1 MRGLA
6 TCLDGGEGSSRSG
19 REGRVAALKKAASLA
34 PNAPRPLAELG
45 WAMLRNGG
53 DGSGARAT
61 RLLERAAELTA
72 TGEGSVPPDVEAK
85 LGVARWTEA
94 GDAGE
99 AALQSCARGRG
110 PNTAHASLLAAAAVR
125 GPFRS
130 LAFAYLARMYDVAD
144 DASRAEKCRAR
155 ALSLDPA
162 DPIAGPDECAARGD
176 DHAYVARTCRD
187 ALRAKPR
194 CLWAAVRL
202 APAAARLG
210 DHEAAVSA
218 LQTVLRSAPDSS
230 AAWEALGA
238 AYDALNRH
246 SAALKAYGRAIDIE
260 RERTTNSIDDPGGG
274 VFASVRSGRIMHQM
288 GAVRESIAAYEH
300 ALAVAPGH
308 TAALLGLAEAE
319 LGRARLAAGRGA
331 PGVAIA
337 AAERA
342 AEAAT
347 RSSLS
352 TGTDAPKRTA
362 VKLIGDAAMVVARC
376 RDPSL
381 AIAPAREERDA
392 VASEASKPSAAA
404 EPRGAG
410 GRRRRRRRPPRPPRV
425 PGRSTWNRTRRARG
439 ATSRGVRRGGR
450 RVRESRRR
458 VTG

>member
-1 MRGLA
+1 M
-6 TCLDGGEGSSRSG
+6 
-19 REGRVAALKKAASLA
+19 
-34 PNAPRPLAELG
+34 
-45 WAMLRNGG
+45 
-53 DGSGARAT
+53 
-61 RLLERAAELTA
+61 
-72 TGEGSVPPDVEAK
+72 
-85 LGVARWTEA
+85 
-94 GDAGE
+94 
-99 AALQSCARGRG
+99 
-110 PNTAHASLLAAAAVR
+110 
-125 GPFRS
+125 
-130 LAFAYLARMYDVAD
+130 
-144 DASRAEKCRAR
+144 
-155 ALSLDPA
+155 
-162 DPIAGPDECAARGD
+162 
-176 DHAYVARTCRD
+176 
-187 ALRAKPR
+187 
-194 CLWAAVRL
+194 RL

-376 RDPSL
+376 RDPSGDR
-381 AIAPAREERDA
+381 ARPRGA
-392 VASEASKPSAAA
+392 TRSPRGSKPSAAA
-404 EPRGAG
+404 VVARAAA
-410 GRRRRRRRPPRPPRV
+410 RRRRRAAPAART
-425 PGRSTWNRTRRARG
+425 PGRSTWSRTRRARG

-458 VTG
+458 VTVRRVASRRNVATSPAVPAQGAAGGRRGSGDVDGDRHLRAGYRPTRDVARGERRWLARCRTRGAPRVVGARSALPAPRGAGADPGSEAFSSPARSGAR